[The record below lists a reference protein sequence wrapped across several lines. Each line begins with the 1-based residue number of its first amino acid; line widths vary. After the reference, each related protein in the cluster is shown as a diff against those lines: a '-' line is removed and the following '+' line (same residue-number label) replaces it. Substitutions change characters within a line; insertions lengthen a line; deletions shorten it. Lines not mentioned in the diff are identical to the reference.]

1 MALWWLW
8 LCSPSYRLRW
18 KVYVHFI
25 PTNTGPQNPLSI
37 DKGARVAATGR
48 ARPRGRSDISHRRGV
63 NNDEPPQ
70 R

>member
-37 DKGARVAATGR
+37 DKGARVAATG
-48 ARPRGRSDISHRRGV
+48 ACAPSW
-63 NNDEPPQ
+63 PQ
-70 R
+70 